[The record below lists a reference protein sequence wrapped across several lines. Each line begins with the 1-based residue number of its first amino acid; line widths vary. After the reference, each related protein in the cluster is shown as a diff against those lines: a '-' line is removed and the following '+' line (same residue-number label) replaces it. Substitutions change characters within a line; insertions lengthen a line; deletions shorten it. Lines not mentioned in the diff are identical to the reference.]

1 MTALAIILCA
11 FVIPAA
17 AEETSAPIEPA
28 VPAETTVTVETTA
41 APAETTAAP
50 AETTATPAAP
60 ESAPLIVDGR
70 AVIPYQYLVTIEFG
84 SFLFYYDWGEW
95 DVDELAYTKDGAS
108 SYPAAKTV
116 DGGPGWY
123 GFDGITNRIGIYYQ
137 APNEGENAPKLD
149 VTLSFTPAKSGDAP
163 VFDGNTAIEIYD
175 DIANGGEK
183 VKTYTNCVA
192 ELSAT
197 NTDPWTASLPE
208 ITASVDG
215 ATVNEFYLCLSGE
228 PRLALVTAD
237 PVPAE
242 TTPVETVAADPT
254 PAETTVAETTPVETA
269 AADPTPAET
278 TAAETTAVPEPTVG
292 DPFISPNAVSLGL
305 FCIRIALSHTS

>member
-1 MTALAIILCA
+1 MTACALCLALLTLP
-11 FVIPAA
+11 VG
-17 AEETSAPIEPA
+17 AEETTAPAPSADP
-28 VPAETTVTVETTA
+28 VPAADPMV
-41 APAETTAAP
+41 
-50 AETTATPAAP
+50 
-60 ESAPLIVDGR
+60 VDGEIT
-70 AVIPYQYLVTIEFG
+70 IPYTYLVTIEYG
-84 SFLFYYDWGEW
+84 SFQFYYDWGEW
-95 DVDELAYTKDGAS
+95 DVEQLAYTKDGAS

-137 APNEGENAPKLD
+137 APGGVTNETPRLD
-149 VTLSFTPAKSGDAP
+149 VTLSFTPAKSGDAH

-175 DIANGGEK
+175 DIADGGEK
-183 VKTYTNCVA
+183 VKTYTNSVA
-192 ELSAT
+192 TLSAT
-197 NTDPWTASLPE
+197 NTVPWTASLPE

>member
-1 MTALAIILCA
+1 MMHRLYRKLHMLARSLCAVMTACALCLALLTLP
-11 FVIPAA
+11 VG
-17 AEETSAPIEPA
+17 AEETTAPAPSADP
-28 VPAETTVTVETTA
+28 VPAADPMV
-41 APAETTAAP
+41 
-50 AETTATPAAP
+50 
-60 ESAPLIVDGR
+60 VDGEIT
-70 AVIPYQYLVTIEFG
+70 IPYTYLVTIEYG
-84 SFLFYYDWGEW
+84 SFQFYYDWGEW
-95 DVDELAYTKDGAS
+95 DVEQLAYTKDGNS

-137 APNEGENAPKLD
+137 APNEGANAPKLA

-175 DIANGGEK
+175 DIADGGEK
-183 VKTYTNCVA
+183 VKTYTKSVA
-192 ELSAT
+192 TLSAA
-197 NTDPWTASLPE
+197 NTDPWEASLPE

-237 PVPAE
+237 PVF
-242 TTPVETVAADPT
+242 
-254 PAETTVAETTPVETA
+254 AETTPVETA

-278 TAAETTAVPEPTVG
+278 TAADPTPAEPAAAETTPAETTVAETTAVPEPTVG

-305 FCIRIALSHTS
+305 FCIRIALSPTS

>member
-1 MTALAIILCA
+1 ML
-11 FVIPAA
+11 
-17 AEETSAPIEPA
+17 
-28 VPAETTVTVETTA
+28 
-41 APAETTAAP
+41 
-50 AETTATPAAP
+50 
-60 ESAPLIVDGR
+60 
-70 AVIPYQYLVTIEFG
+70 
-84 SFLFYYDWGEW
+84 
-95 DVDELAYTKDGAS
+95 
-108 SYPAAKTV
+108 
-116 DGGPGWY
+116 
-123 GFDGITNRIGIYYQ
+123 
-137 APNEGENAPKLD
+137 
-149 VTLSFTPAKSGDAP
+149 
-163 VFDGNTAIEIYD
+163 DGNTAIEIYD
-175 DIANGGEK
+175 DIADGGEK

-242 TTPVETVAADPT
+242 TTPVET
-254 PAETTVAETTPVETA
+254 A